1 MTDEIDR
8 RKLLAGVAGAGAMAL
23 AGCVSEAE
31 EGGGGNSTSGDGAS
45 DVSLTPPTAPAIP
58 EDEYWAYLIR
68 SHQYQNQALAQL
80 LEE

>member
-23 AGCVSEAE
+23 AGCTAE
-31 EGGGGNSTSGDGAS
+31 ERGSSNSTSGGGAS
-45 DVSLTPPTAPAIP
+45 GESLTPPTPPAIP
-58 EDEYWAYLIR
+58 DDEYWAYLIR

-80 LEE
+80 LEG

>member
-31 EGGGGNSTSGDGAS
+31 ENSNSTSGDGAS
-45 DVSLTPPTAPAIP
+45 GEPLTPPTAPAIP